1 MYQKILIAIE
11 DPSADHSPY
20 RQGIDLAEKL
30 GASVMLLHVLF
41 PGEGNAP
48 MPPGDDLFFVPAF
61 MPDEALLLRYQ
72 TAWQEYIDSNLE
84 RLKVL
89 GELAMERKIPT
100 EWSQNSGSPGKVIC
114 QLARTWGADLVVV
127 GHRHQSAISEMFMGS
142 VSNYVMHHAPC
153 AVLVAQVEGAEGA
166 DKPPA
171 PAAP

>member
-89 GELAMERKIPT
+89 DG
-100 EWSQNSGSPGKVIC
+100 
-114 QLARTWGADLVVV
+114 
-127 GHRHQSAISEMFMGS
+127 
-142 VSNYVMHHAPC
+142 
-153 AVLVAQVEGAEGA
+153 QVRV
-166 DKPPA
+166 
-171 PAAP
+171 